1 VAGGRRLGRCLGGT
15 AVVLVVVFGLAGPA
29 TAHAQLEWTQPVTS
43 AVLSSPPR
51 QVLLHFGEPVEI
63 DFGSVRVLGPSGNR
77 VDLGGTHHPP
87 GDDHSVAVS
96 LPAGLARGTYVV
108 AWRVISADSHPVHG
122 AFVFS
127 VGSAV
132 GVPQAASLASALGR
146 QSGSTAVGAVFGLVR
161 FASFAGLVLLVGVGA
176 VVMIVRPGRLLTRRI
191 GALLWASW
199 AVLVLTSVV
208 GVAVQG
214 VYAAGLPVGDIV
226 RPSLFDE
233 VLHTRFGEVELL
245 RVALCLAAVPVLV
258 VLRRAGRTDLPAGP
272 PPAVMRWA
280 ALGGAVVGLGL
291 VATPGLA
298 GHAAS
303 NGGVAL
309 GLVLDVAHVAA
320 AALWLGGLAVLAA
333 LLLPGGRTGHL
344 SVDLGSVAARIS
356 ACAFG
361 AVVVIVASGGVQSL
375 RAVGSWYALFHT
387 TYGVTLL
394 VKIGI
399 AAVLVAVGGLS
410 RRFLRRA
417 IRGAASPGAAPGVA
431 SPGTAPGVGSDGVPT
446 TGSPPASSTPVDP
459 FTPGSGAVLT
469 RPSRAGVAVHPSPE
483 PAGLEPAAV
492 RKLRRS
498 VLAETG
504 LAVAVLAV
512 TALLVNAVPAK
523 QAAAQPFTSTFDV
536 LGIQVNA
543 VIGPARVGPDNQFH
557 FYVLG
562 GQGQPEGI
570 PELDATMSLPG
581 QGIGPIVIPLR
592 VGGPGHYLATR
603 VAVPFA
609 GVWDLKLTVR
619 TSSIDEQE
627 VFAHVPVR

>member
-1 VAGGRRLGRCLGGT
+1 
-15 AVVLVVVFGLAGPA
+15 
-29 TAHAQLEWTQPVTS
+29 
-43 AVLSSPPR
+43 
-51 QVLLHFGEPVEI
+51 
-63 DFGSVRVLGPSGNR
+63 
-77 VDLGGTHHPP
+77 
-87 GDDHSVAVS
+87 
-96 LPAGLARGTYVV
+96 
-108 AWRVISADSHPVHG
+108 
-122 AFVFS
+122 
-127 VGSAV
+127 
-132 GVPQAASLASALGR
+132 
-146 QSGSTAVGAVFGLVR
+146 
-161 FASFAGLVLLVGVGA
+161 
-176 VVMIVRPGRLLTRRI
+176 
-191 GALLWASW
+191 
-199 AVLVLTSVV
+199 
-208 GVAVQG
+208 
-214 VYAAGLPVGDIV
+214 
-226 RPSLFDE
+226 
-233 VLHTRFGEVELL
+233 
-245 RVALCLAAVPVLV
+245 
-258 VLRRAGRTDLPAGP
+258 
-272 PPAVMRWA
+272 
-280 ALGGAVVGLGL
+280 
-291 VATPGLA
+291 LA

-333 LLLPGGRTGHL
+333 LLVPGGRARRAGDP

-361 AVVVIVASGGVQSL
+361 AVVVIVASGVVQSL
-375 RAVGSWYALFHT
+375 RSVGSRYALFHT

-399 AAVLVAVGGLS
+399 VAVLVAVGGLS

-417 IRGAASPGAAPGVA
+417 IRGAASPDVAPRVA
-431 SPGTAPGVGSDGVPT
+431 SDGAFT
-446 TGSPPASSTPVDP
+446 TGSPPASSTPGDP
-459 FTPGSGAVLT
+459 ATPRGGAVLT
-469 RPSRAGVAVHPSPE
+469 RPSPADVAVHPSPA

-536 LGIQVNA
+536 LGVQVNA

-562 GQGQPEGI
+562 RQGQPEGI